1 MLNKALCHAE
11 HSRQHMQRKPLL
23 GSTLLGR
30 SICLQ
35 VSTNFCQSVALC
47 NSATS
52 QISVEASHCKDSIDV
67 FAAPRTIDGQ
77 TSGP

>member
-1 MLNKALCHAE
+1 MLDEALCHAE

-35 VSTNFCQSVALC
+35 LSTYLSIC
-47 NSATS
+47 SAVTQRYKS
-52 QISVEASHCKDSIDV
+52 DHREASHCTDSIDV
-67 FAAPRTIDGQ
+67 FAASRTIDEQ